1 MKSFFISCEAY
12 VSASV
17 IISHNIRVINQKIGD
32 INMNDYTDVLDEI
45 GIIINCHPVEYL
57 ELGCGKRREYISY
70 KNRYADIRLPIDY
83 DQLLKSDRETQYIM
97 VVRNIIDSIEVI
109 KKRLN
114 KRKMEFD
121 SDKLIQYILDSL
133 GISNDD
139 LLKIGV

>member
-1 MKSFFISCEAY
+1 MRSFFISCEAY
-12 VSASV
+12 LSASV

-32 INMNDYTDVLDEI
+32 INTNDYTDVLDSI
-45 GIIINCHPVEYL
+45 GIIINCHPDEYL

-83 DQLLKSDRETQYIM
+83 NQLLKSDRETQYMM

-109 KKRLN
+109 NKRLS
-114 KRKMEFD
+114 KKKMVFD
-121 SDKLIQYILDSL
+121 SDRLIQYILDRL
-133 GISNDD
+133 DISNDD